1 LKNNNKTYSENLR
14 SLLIT
19 GFREYYEDLNKKA
32 SEELQ
37 KQEIQQ
43 KNVHNRVDNYDEQ
56 LSSLTKKVIS

>member
-1 LKNNNKTYSENLR
+1 MKNNNKTYSENLR